1 MKNNV
6 SHISSFVSRISYFVK
21 KKSSLAFLRS
31 HFVFFFFR
39 DTFFSSPFTR
49 DERRETRDSSHHS
62 LGFTLIE
69 VIGVLAVMATL
80 MAIVA
85 PTLIDQIDRA
95 AEEAEAQSLT
105 AIGQGVELYL
115 RTNYTWP
122 ANLSALSPDYVP
134 FGTAQLTVNDRGF
147 PRYFIVHPDSS
158 SYVNAT
164 GLAQSALADAR
175 FLLISNIS
183 SDASPSINNAAQFN
197 TWWNTDDTTT
207 PDLDI
212 YRGHEGDLF
221 HLVSISAVAA
231 GGSYR
236 LDGVTTNSSGSTLSS
251 VGNYHLAGTV
261 VEFDEDN
268 TFSPGNFA
276 FGITLVA
283 DAGYQFDPN
292 CTAGTMWHVLG
303 SNC

>member
-1 MKNNV
+1 MNPERRAT
-6 SHISSFVSRISYFVK
+6 S
-21 KKSSLAFLRS
+21 
-31 HFVFFFFR
+31 
-39 DTFFSSPFTR
+39 
-49 DERRETRDSSHHS
+49 DERRHAA
-62 LGFTLIE
+62 GFTLIE
-69 VIGVLAVMATL
+69 VVGVLAVMATL

-105 AIGQGVELYL
+105 AIAQGVELYL

-134 FGTAQLTVNDRGF
+134 FGTAQLTVNARGF
-147 PRYFIVHPDSS
+147 PRYFIVHPDTS

-183 SDASPSINNAAQFN
+183 SDASPTINNAAQFN
-197 TWWNTDDTTT
+197 TWWNTDETTT
-207 PDLDI
+207 PDLNI
-212 YRGHEGDLF
+212 YRSHEGNLF
-221 HLVSISAVAA
+221 HLVSISAMAA

-236 LDGVTTNSSGSTLSS
+236 IAGVTTNSGGSTLSS

-261 VEFDEDN
+261 VEFDEAN
-268 TFSPGNFA
+268 NFSPGSLA
-276 FGITLVA
+276 FGLTLVA
-283 DAGYQFDPN
+283 DAGYQFDPS
-292 CTAGTMWHVLG
+292 CPAGTMWHVLG
-303 SNC
+303 SKC